1 MGQEKGWWAW
11 KQQLGNRT
19 HSAYLSKGDKRLT
32 SLMALSHQWVILQ
45 LSISDKNRLL
55 WIWQRRKVFWY
66 QPCHFPC
73 VTKVDKW
80 RDCLCYLCWII
91 FLIKWTFFI
100 TKKKKKV
107 VKMLEEMVVSQLA
120 NGQVNMAMGQNFVT
134 NSFNFWRIGCATCGQ
149 TVSWRRTGPIL
160 LTNAGCKLC
169 SFQYVSPI
177 CWACFSDVMVLPEFR
192 RL

>member
-19 HSAYLSKGDKRLT
+19 HSAYLSKGDKKLT
-32 SLMALSHQWVILQ
+32 SLMALSPQWVILQ
-45 LSISDKNRLL
+45 LSISDKNKGYYRYGRGGKGFDTSPATSPV
-55 WIWQRRKVFWY
+55 W
-66 QPCHFPC
+66 P
-73 VTKVDKW
+73 KW
-80 RDCLCYLCWII
+80 TSDCDCLCSLCWII

-100 TKKKKKV
+100 TKKKV

-134 NSFNFWRIGCATCGQ
+134 NSFSFWRIGCATCGQ

-160 LTNAGCKLC
+160 STNAGCKLC
-169 SFQYVSPI
+169 SFQCVSPI